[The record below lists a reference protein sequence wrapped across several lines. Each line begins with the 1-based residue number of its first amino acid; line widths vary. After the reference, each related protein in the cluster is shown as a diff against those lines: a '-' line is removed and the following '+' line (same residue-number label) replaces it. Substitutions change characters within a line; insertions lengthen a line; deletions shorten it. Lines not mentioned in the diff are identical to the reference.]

1 MGMSKVRLETFMRK
15 IKLKVA
21 YDGTSYCGWQV
32 QPNGITIEE
41 VLNKTL
47 SSFFKQDIRVTG
59 ASRTDAGVHAL
70 GAVCTF
76 EFEHTMPAEKVAFA
90 INSYLPDDIVL
101 QSSEEVDPSFH
112 PRYDAK
118 EKTYIYKI
126 LNRKMP
132 LPLERF
138 DTHFYYYPLDE
149 KKMNDAASHLV
160 GEHDFTS
167 FASPHYTAKT
177 TVRNIYECSVSRSDE
192 DIITIKIRGNGFLYN
207 MVRIIAGTLIEVGG
221 GKLSPEDI
229 SVILEKKDRDAA
241 GPTAPAKG
249 LTLVEVRYS

>member
-1 MGMSKVRLETFMRK
+1 MRR
-15 IKLKVA
+15 IKLTVA

-32 QPNGITIEE
+32 QPNGITIEQ
-41 VLNKTL
+41 VLNETL
-47 SSFFKQDIRVTG
+47 SSFFKQDIRVVG

-76 EFEHTMPAEKVAFA
+76 DFDHTMPADKVAFA
-90 INSYLPDDIVL
+90 INSYLPDDIVV
-101 QSSEEVDPSFH
+101 QCSEEVGPSFH

-177 TVRNIYECSVSRSDE
+177 TIRNIYECSVSRSDE

-207 MVRIIAGTLIEVGG
+207 MVRIIAGTLMEVGG
-221 GKLSPEDI
+221 GKISPEDI
-229 SVILEKKDRDAA
+229 PLILEKKDRDAA

-249 LTLVEVRYS
+249 LTLVEVRY